1 MELMGREVKWSLVL
15 ALPFPLL
22 LIVAWWTASLS
33 SPSIRGVLST
43 PPEVIFALFH
53 SMISGKLWSD
63 IGASLGRAIGGWA
76 AAFVVAAPLGI
87 AMARIPALRKVVG
100 PVLNVLRPI
109 SPVAWIPVA
118 ILWFGI
124 GYGSKIFIVGIISFF
139 VILSNAFHA
148 SASIDP
154 LLLKAVRTFTRSRWR
169 IALHVLLP
177 GSLHGVL
184 NGAQFALSSAWGGVI
199 IAEYTGAN
207 SGVGYTM
214 LRASNLFLPAQVMA
228 SMITVGVI
236 GYLLNVCFK
245 TVRLKLGKRYL

>member
-1 MELMGREVKWSLVL
+1 MGREVKWSVVL

-22 LIVAWWTASLS
+22 IIAAWWTASSS

-43 PPEVIFALFH
+43 PPEVILTLIY
-53 SMISGKLWSD
+53 SMSGGQLWSD
-63 IGASLGRAIGGWA
+63 IGASLARAIGGWA
-76 AAFVVAAPLGI
+76 AAFIVAAPLGI
-87 AMARIPALRKVVG
+87 AMARLPLLRRIVG

-154 LLLKAVRTFTRSRWR
+154 LLLKAARTFTRSRWR
-169 IALHVLLP
+169 TALHVLLP
-177 GSLHGVL
+177 GSLHGVM

-199 IAEYTGAN
+199 IAEYTGAS

-214 LRASNLFLPAQVMA
+214 LRAANLFLPAQVMA
-228 SMITVGVI
+228 SMITVGVV
-236 GYLLNVCFK
+236 GYLLNACFK
-245 TVRLKLGKRYL
+245 TVRMKLGKRYLS